1 MKKVIVAFILL
12 FTPALTFA
20 NDKEYVQDFIT
31 KLKSQKNA
39 VFYSE
44 CKLTNGKAVLVFPF
58 AEKKGLYIEEFGN
71 SIVNTGDVFLLD
83 GKWRVDE
90 LLGGVYSIKRANCI
104 IEELLSLPFKI
115 LLSDNASSI
124 LSSIPSQT
132 CSCESK

>member
-1 MKKVIVAFILL
+1 MKKLIIGFILL
-12 FTPALTFA
+12 FAPALTFA

-31 KLKSQKNA
+31 KLKSQKNV

-44 CKLTNGKAVLVFPF
+44 CKLTKGKAVLVFPF
-58 AEKKGLYIEEFGN
+58 AEKKGLYIEVLDN
-71 SIVNTGDVFLLD
+71 SIVNTGDVFLIG

-90 LLGGVYSIKRANCI
+90 LLGGVYSIKRADCI
-104 IEELLSLPFKI
+104 IEELLSFPFKI
-115 LLSDNASSI
+115 LLPDNVSFI